1 MIYIIFL
8 VLVVRIRLDQYFFIL
23 IFVDFGCY
31 GNRVDCLLVQMLVA
45 EVKSLIFVLYEI
57 NEDFIYD
64 LLEL

>member
-8 VLVVRIRLDQYFFIL
+8 VLVVRIRLDQYFFFL

-31 GNRVDCLLVQMLVA
+31 GNRVDCLLVQMLVV
-45 EVKSLIFVLYEI
+45 EVKSLIFVLYKI